1 MPRFTLLP
9 ADSFD
14 LARHDWASNEQR
26 LIDASV
32 QQQGGVALV
41 HCGCD
46 GIVVPRSYRHK
57 PSFAAARAALAADG
71 LPVHIRLSGG
81 GVVPQSPATVNL
93 QLAYPARATHPAVA
107 AEQHYRHLCALLQK
121 LFAAFAIPTDYHS
134 VPGSFCDGRF
144 NLAVGGRKI
153 AGTAPPQHTVLASA
167 VIIAADAGALTA
179 RANRL
184 EAALHS
190 PQRYRPD
197 STTAIADYAAANAEA
212 VAATLRDL
220 LQNGA
225 ATWPET

>member
-9 ADSFD
+9 ADAFD
-14 LARHDWASNEQR
+14 LARYDWASNEQH

-107 AEQHYRHLCALLQK
+107 RTK
-121 LFAAFAIPTDYHS
+121 GSIDG
-134 VPGSFCDGRF
+134 VP
-144 NLAVGGRKI
+144 VI
-153 AGTAPPQHTVLASA
+153 VGTAE
-167 VIIAADAGALTA
+167 
-179 RANRL
+179 RL
-184 EAALHS
+184 RELRNGYDPHPEDEHDLELLS
-190 PQRYRPD
+190 R
-197 STTAIADYAAANAEA
+197 
-212 VAATLRDL
+212 LRDG
-220 LQNGA
+220 GA
-225 ATWPET
+225 GQQPESASTRKPVSLKVECYTFRGK

>member
-1 MPRFTLLP
+1 MYSEYLMLLLI
-9 ADSFD
+9 
-14 LARHDWASNEQR
+14 LA
-26 LIDASV
+26 L
-32 QQQGGVALV
+32 
-41 HCGCD
+41 
-46 GIVVPRSYRHK
+46 GIIGHNT
-57 PSFAAARAALAADG
+57 
-71 LPVHIRLSGG
+71 
-81 GVVPQSPATVNL
+81 TV
-93 QLAYPARATHPAVA
+93 
-107 AEQHYRHLCALLQK
+107 
-121 LFAAFAIPTDYHS
+121 
-134 VPGSFCDGRF
+134 
-144 NLAVGGRKI
+144 
-153 AGTAPPQHTVLASA
+153 ASA

>member
-14 LARHDWASNEQR
+14 LDRHDWASNEQR

-41 HCGCD
+41 HYGRD

-57 PSFAAARAALAADG
+57 PGFAAARAALAADG

-93 QLAYPARATHPAVA
+93 QLAYP
-107 AEQHYRHLCALLQK
+107 
-121 LFAAFAIPTDYHS
+121 
-134 VPGSFCDGRF
+134 
-144 NLAVGGRKI
+144 
-153 AGTAPPQHTVLASA
+153 
-167 VIIAADAGALTA
+167 A